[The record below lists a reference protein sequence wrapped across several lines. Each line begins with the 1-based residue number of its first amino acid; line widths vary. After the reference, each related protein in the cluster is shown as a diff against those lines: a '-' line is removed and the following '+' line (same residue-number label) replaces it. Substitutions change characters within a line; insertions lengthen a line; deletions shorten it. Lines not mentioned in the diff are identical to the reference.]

1 MTDCFS
7 TVCSEFLPKGYL
19 WYVFVP
25 KVPLETFNF
34 LLMSEYSIGD
44 AIKKFLEQSRL
55 KGGVQALQI
64 EDAWEKIMG
73 KTIARYTDKLQVIND
88 TLFITTQV
96 APLKQELIFQKE
108 KIIQRVNEA
117 LGQRII
123 SKIVVQ

>member
-1 MTDCFS
+1 
-7 TVCSEFLPKGYL
+7 
-19 WYVFVP
+19 
-25 KVPLETFNF
+25 
-34 LLMSEYSIGD
+34 MSEYSMGD

-64 EDAWEKIMG
+64 DDAWEQIMG

-96 APLKQELIFQKE
+96 APLKHELIFQKE